1 MIKLSMIYPNTPGKK
16 FDMNYF
22 CEKHMVMVK
31 KLMGDACRGMSVE
44 EGIKGLYNAP
54 YTAIGSFLF
63 DSGESL
69 LNTVVPLA
77 KEIALDIPNFTD
89 ITPQIQASIVKI

>member
-1 MIKLSMIYPNTPGKK
+1 MIKLSTIYPNTPGKK
-16 FDMNYF
+16 FDMDYF

-31 KLMGDACRGMSVE
+31 SLMGKACKGISVE
-44 EGIKGLYNAP
+44 EGITGLYNSP
-54 YTAIGSFLF
+54 YIAIGSFLF

-69 LNTVVPLA
+69 LNTVVPLV

>member
-1 MIKLSMIYPNTPGKK
+1 MIKLSIIYPNTPDKR
-16 FDMNYF
+16 FDMAYF
-22 CEKHMVMVK
+22 CNKHMAMVK
-31 KLMGDACRGMSVE
+31 KRLGDACKGMSVE
-44 EGIKGLYNAP
+44 EGLKGLYNAP

-69 LNTVVPLA
+69 LNAVVPLA

-89 ITPQIQASIVKI
+89 ITPVIQAGIVRI

>member
-1 MIKLSMIYPNTPGKK
+1 MG
-16 FDMNYF
+16 YF

-31 KLMGDACRGMSVE
+31 ELFGDACRGMSIE
-44 EGIKGLYNAP
+44 EGMTAVVYNAP
-54 YTAIGSFLF
+54 YIAIGSFLF

-69 LNTVVPLA
+69 IRAAAPCA

-89 ITPQIQASIVKI
+89 ITPQIQAGIVRL